1 MRILVLLA
9 TLGCGWLL
17 TTAAA
22 PTVTVAGS
30 VPETAA
36 SPATLEDLG
45 PAPAFTLETYEGDEV
60 SLAQYLAEGP
70 VVIEFWATWCAP
82 CRKALPHM
90 QVIFEK
96 YREQGLT
103 VLAISQDDPRSQPK
117 IGPYVTANKLTFP
130 VLLDGDKKI
139 ARLYR
144 MTAPPA
150 TFLVTPEGRVV
161 SLHRGYRD
169 GDEKLLEAEI
179 EALFAQLAAGEN
191 P

>member
-1 MRILVLLA
+1 MRILALLV

-17 TTAAA
+17 TTAAPA
-22 PTVTVAGS
+22 VTAAGS
-30 VPETAA
+30 APETAA
-36 SPATLEDLG
+36 SPATLDDLG

-60 SLAQYLAEGP
+60 SLAQYLTEGP

-117 IGPYVTANKLTFP
+117 IGPYVTANKFTFP
-130 VLLDGDKKI
+130 ILLDGDKKV
-139 ARLYR
+139 ARQYR

-161 SLHRGYRD
+161 SLHRGYRN